1 MNEARK
7 RSINSENIQKQSIDS
22 KYIQQHLANE
32 RTYLAWIRTSITI
45 MGVGFL
51 ITNLHFSTL
60 TIKLNMADILA
71 RVIGLA
77 SIVVGIIALIITTIS
92 YFKKGNEINNQTFRF
107 SKLMVVYLSFS
118 LILIF
123 LVFGLYY
130 LFVWGL
136 I

>member
-7 RSINSENIQKQSIDS
+7 RSINSENIQLQSIDS

-60 TIKLNMADILA
+60 TIKINMADILA
-71 RVIGLA
+71 KVVGLT
-77 SIVVGIIALIITTIS
+77 SIVVGIIALIFTTIS
-92 YFKKGNEINNQTFRF
+92 YFKKGKEINNQTFRF
-107 SKLMVVYLSFS
+107 SKIMVVYLSFS
-118 LILIF
+118 LILVF

-130 LFVWGL
+130 LFVWRL

>member
-7 RSINSENIQKQSIDS
+7 RSINSKNNVKQSVDS

-32 RTYLAWIRTSITI
+32 RTYLAWVRTSITI

-60 TIKLNMADILA
+60 TIKINMANLLA
-71 RVIGLA
+71 RLIGLA
-77 SIVVGIIALIITTIS
+77 SILVGIIALLFTTIS
-92 YFKKGNEINNQTFRF
+92 YFKKGREINNQTFKF
-107 SKLMVVYLSFS
+107 SRSMVVYLSIS
-118 LILIF
+118 LILVF

-130 LFVWGL
+130 LYVWRL

>member
-1 MNEARK
+1 MNEARN
-7 RSINSENIQKQSIDS
+7 RSEISQNKQQTLDS

-51 ITNLHFSTL
+51 ITNLHFTTSS
-60 TIKLNMADILA
+60 IQNIMGDILA
-71 RVIGLA
+71 KIIGLA
-77 SIVVGIIALIITTIS
+77 SIIVGVAALIMTTIS
-92 YFKKGNEINNQTFRF
+92 YFIKGNEINDQTFKF
-107 SKLMVVYLSFS
+107 SRLMVVYLSVS

-130 LFVWGL
+130 LYVWGV

>member
-1 MNEARK
+1 MSDARK
-7 RSINSENIQKQSIDS
+7 KAIDHTIHQQTNDS

-60 TIKLNMADILA
+60 STKVVMGDILA
-71 RVIGLA
+71 KIIGLA
-77 SIVVGIIALIITTIS
+77 SIMVGVIALIITTIS
-92 YFKKGNEINNQTFRF
+92 YFTKGNQINNQTFKY
-107 SKLMVVYLSFS
+107 SKLMVVYLSLS

-123 LVFGLYY
+123 LVFGVYY

-136 I
+136 L

>member
-1 MNEARK
+1 MKEARK
-7 RSINSENIQKQSIDS
+7 RPSNSENIQQQSIDS

-32 RTYLAWIRTSITI
+32 RTYLAWIRTSVTI

-60 TIKLNMADILA
+60 TIKIYMADILA
-71 RVIGLA
+71 KVIGLA
-77 SIVVGIIALIITTIS
+77 SIVVGVIALILTTIS
-92 YFKKGNEINNQTFRF
+92 YFKKGNDINNQTFRF
-107 SKLMVVYLSFS
+107 SKLMVVFLSFS
-118 LILIF
+118 LILVF

-130 LFVWGL
+130 LFVWRL

>member
-1 MNEARK
+1 MNGARK
-7 RSINSENIQKQSIDS
+7 RTINSENIHQSIDS

-60 TIKLNMADILA
+60 TIKINMADILA
-71 RVIGLA
+71 KVVGLT
-77 SIVVGIIALIITTIS
+77 SIVVGIIALIFTTIS
-92 YFKKGNEINNQTFRF
+92 YFKKGKEINNQTFRF
-107 SKLMVVYLSFS
+107 SKIMVVYLSFS
-118 LILIF
+118 LILVF

-130 LFVWGL
+130 LFVWRL

>member
-7 RSINSENIQKQSIDS
+7 RTDNSENIQQQSIDS
-22 KYIQQHLANE
+22 KFIQQHLANE

-60 TIKLNMADILA
+60 TIKINMADILA
-71 RVIGLA
+71 KVIGLT
-77 SIVVGIIALIITTIS
+77 SIVIGIIALIFTTIS
-92 YFKKGNEINNQTFRF
+92 YFKKGKEINNQTFRF
-107 SKLMVVYLSFS
+107 SKIMVVYLSIS
-118 LILIF
+118 LILVF

-130 LFVWGL
+130 LFIWRL

>member
-7 RSINSENIQKQSIDS
+7 SSINSENIEKQSIDS

-60 TIKLNMADILA
+60 TIKINMADTLA

-92 YFKKGNEINNQTFRF
+92 YFKKGKEINNQTFRF
-107 SKLMVVYLSFS
+107 SKLMVIYLSFS
-118 LILIF
+118 LILVF

-130 LFVWGL
+130 LFVWRL